1 MRRTLAELTLAA
13 ITVVSVVVGIMQ
25 DPEDGIV
32 EAALLVG
39 QDTATPVPIAAKDG
53 DYLYDIPPDQPLA
66 VEVIETRHNRE
77 GSEVVYILFVRD
89 GAGFQKLGP
98 FFFDASTGVF
108 ANSEVD
114 SELFLAPEAE

>member
-32 EAALLVG
+32 EAARLVG
-39 QDTATPVPIAAKDG
+39 QDTATPVPIAANDG
-53 DYLYDIPPDQPLA
+53 EYVYDIPADQPLA

-77 GSEVVYILFVRD
+77 GAEVVYILFVRD

-108 ANSEVD
+108 AGSEVD
-114 SELFLAPEAE
+114 TELFLAPEAE